1 KIDTGTSGVF
11 EYTFP
16 TTGKHTVTFTYHK
29 DGSGSTGQD
38 AAFLKEITYTLQYQ
52 VRYLIQGQDGKL
64 YNLVSGALTLLTNQT
79 LNGANFLANG
89 MADPPNGAWIKTLP
103 NSKILYWQDTLT
115 TTVPKVTGV
124 LKANPPN
131 QIILTQEMTMNHPTI
146 LGINSM
152 TADIDGF
159 VSIVITFDHNTTWW
173 AFNGTAWTKTTQ
185 DAGMTVAQFN
195 AITTAQWANLL
206 TLVGGSLVYR
216 LSLMV
221 DETTVVRKI
230 DVDYVNP

>member
-1 KIDTGTSGVF
+1 
-11 EYTFP
+11 
-16 TTGKHTVTFTYHK
+16 
-29 DGSGSTGQD
+29 
-38 AAFLKEITYTLQYQ
+38 
-52 VRYLIQGQDGKL
+52 
-64 YNLVSGALTLLTNQT
+64 
-79 LNGANFLANG
+79 
-89 MADPPNGAWIKTLP
+89 
-103 NSKILYWQDTLT
+103 
-115 TTVPKVTGV
+115 
-124 LKANPPN
+124 
-131 QIILTQEMTMNHPTI
+131 
-146 LGINSM
+146 
-152 TADIDGF
+152 F